1 MNAWAEAYQAIGW
14 PVFPVKGK
22 IPLAEHGFKDAK
34 LEPWDWPQNATG
46 IGLATGKVSGV
57 FVVDLDSDD
66 AMRSFLAMQ
75 TEHGARIR
83 TVAAKTYRGYHAY
96 LRMPVVGDVRTT
108 VGKLAKGLDVKAEG
122 GYVILPPSKH
132 PSGSI
137 YEWVAGRSPDE
148 IEIAEAP
155 DWLLDL
161 VRPPAPKLHVPPPVS
176 VTHGT
181 SYVAAAIRGECA
193 ELARTP
199 KGSRNHQLNIAAFSL
214 ARFVADGKIDA
225 PTVARALA
233 HAATEAGLPSYRIL
247 PTIRSAFRG
256 RGVAA

>member
-1 MNAWAEAYQAIGW
+1 MKDPAEAYQAIGW
-14 PVFPVKGK
+14 HVFPVRGK
-22 IPLAEHGFKDAK
+22 IPLTEHGFHDAK
-34 LEPWDWPQNATG
+34 LEPWDWPQAATG
-46 IGLATGKVSGV
+46 IGLATGKVSGI

-66 AMRSFLAMQ
+66 ARGSFFAMQ
-75 TEHGARIR
+75 AEHGARIR
-83 TVAAKTYRGYHAY
+83 TVAAKTGKGYHVY
-96 LRMPVVGDVRTT
+96 FKMPVVGDVRNS
-108 VGKLAKGLDVKAEG
+108 VRKLANGIDIRGSG
-122 GYVILPPSKH
+122 GYVVIPPSKH
-132 PSGSI
+132 PSGRI
-137 YEWVAGRSPDE
+137 YEWVNGRSPDE
-148 IEIAEAP
+148 IAIAEAP
-155 DWLLDL
+155 TWLLEL
-161 VRPPAPKLHVPPPVS
+161 LKPPERKLHVPAPLS

-199 KGSRNHQLNIAAFSL
+199 KGSRNHRLNTAAFSL
-214 ARFVADGKIDA
+214 ARFVADGKIDG